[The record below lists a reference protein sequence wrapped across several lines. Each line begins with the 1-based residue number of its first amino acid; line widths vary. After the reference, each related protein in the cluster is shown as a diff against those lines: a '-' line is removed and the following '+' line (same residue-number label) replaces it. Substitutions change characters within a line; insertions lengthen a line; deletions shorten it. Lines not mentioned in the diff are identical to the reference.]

1 MIEQSSASIRKKFI
15 RTCEILPIEFGSC
28 RSSERQRWTQKIFRK
43 GKQNHKWQNFLQWFQ
58 NFPQFITLTCKKI
71 LELWTEVASLKKPMT
86 MEHIWVEHVSNIFS
100 DAAIYLSFHTQVL
113 LLHSL
118 LQEQVKRAQKFLRLR
133 NCYFRTLDEIIVI
146 TVHGFSFSTRD
157 SEEDSSFRKIPNWW
171 RKIGFPAAK

>member
-1 MIEQSSASIRKKFI
+1 M
-15 RTCEILPIEFGSC
+15 
-28 RSSERQRWTQKIFRK
+28 
-43 GKQNHKWQNFLQWFQ
+43 
-58 NFPQFITLTCKKI
+58 
-71 LELWTEVASLKKPMT
+71 VSLKKPMT
-86 MEHIWVEHVSNIFS
+86 MEHIPVEHVSNIFS
-100 DAAIYLSFHTQVL
+100 DAAICLSFHSQVL

-133 NCYFRTLDEIIVI
+133 YCYFRTLDEIIVI

>member
-1 MIEQSSASIRKKFI
+1 M
-15 RTCEILPIEFGSC
+15 
-28 RSSERQRWTQKIFRK
+28 
-43 GKQNHKWQNFLQWFQ
+43 
-58 NFPQFITLTCKKI
+58 
-71 LELWTEVASLKKPMT
+71 VSLKKPMT
-86 MEHIWVEHVSNIFS
+86 MEHIPVEHVSNIFS
-100 DAAIYLSFHTQVL
+100 DAAIYLSFHSQVL

-133 NCYFRTLDEIIVI
+133 YCYFRTLDEIIVI